1 MGTPAYN
8 PAEFLVPN
16 VSSITTEF
24 TVRYSFHLCGVSG
37 NKLLLIFYLMKR
49 LISALNLFINE
60 DQVID
65 GISERDFKTI
75 LLLFKKK
82 PYLKN
87 NFH

>member
-1 MGTPAYN
+1 
-8 PAEFLVPN
+8 
-16 VSSITTEF
+16 
-24 TVRYSFHLCGVSG
+24 
-37 NKLLLIFYLMKR
+37 MKR

-65 GISERDFKTI
+65 GISKRDFKTI